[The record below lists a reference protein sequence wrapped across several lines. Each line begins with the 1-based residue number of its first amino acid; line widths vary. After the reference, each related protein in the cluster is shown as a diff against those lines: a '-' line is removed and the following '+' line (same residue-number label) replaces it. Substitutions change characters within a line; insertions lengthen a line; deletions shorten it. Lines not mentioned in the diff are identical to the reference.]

1 MQSTLSNSNC
11 SFVKAFIMCF
21 EQPPGH
27 PATSWPRVASQSD
40 PDCVGGGG
48 WAVGGGA
55 FCESCRKHLL
65 LWALAFISRLQL
77 DAVYVDC
84 LMANWCSMCE
94 DTVSC
99 MRRLWVATWVVSTW
113 YQFPQSIWSIQ
124 WKKKKRIS
132 PAWKSVSSYQ
142 RLLRHLG
149 CLTRFF
155 TFESIVFSLCY
166 FTLLIWGNNLKN
178 TEVTF

>member
-124 WKKKKRIS
+124 WKKKKKNQSSLKIS
-132 PAWKSVSSYQ
+132 QQLPEVIEAS
-142 RLLRHLG
+142 RLLDKIFHVWIHCFRTLLLHLTHLG
-149 CLTRFF
+149 
-155 TFESIVFSLCY
+155 
-166 FTLLIWGNNLKN
+166 K
-178 TEVTF
+178 

>member
-65 LWALAFISRLQL
+65 LWALACISRLQL

-124 WKKKKRIS
+124 WKKKKKNQSSLKIS
-132 PAWKSVSSYQ
+132 QQLPEVIEAS
-142 RLLRHLG
+142 RLLDKIFHDWIHCFRTLLLHLTHLG
-149 CLTRFF
+149 
-155 TFESIVFSLCY
+155 
-166 FTLLIWGNNLKN
+166 K
-178 TEVTF
+178 